1 MKILMKDTFLPGN
14 TYSLE
19 LCENLKKYADIVL
32 LCKENAGD
40 IEGKVVYK
48 KIIYTKTSNKL
59 WSLMKYGKSIFQEF
73 NELRKERYDVY
84 HIQSY
89 KNLFVEIFMFYLAK
103 KYCKAVVT
111 TVHNVLPHEVS
122 KSDRRLH
129 EQWYKISNALIVHNE
144 ATKECLK
151 NMFPDTESKIY
162 VIPHGTYSGHV
173 NSSIRLKY
181 TGKDSEVNFL
191 LFGQIRPY
199 KGIDILIQAISYL
212 NREIR
217 EKIHITIVGNQLP
230 GQDRTDYP
238 ELIRRYHAGDCLDF
252 QRRRV
257 PDEELPELF
266 GKADFCLFPYKE
278 IYGSGALLMAYTY
291 RKPVIVSDVPSFIE
305 ETDHGKAGI
314 LFENGNPKEL
324 AKAIE
329 RAAVMKKEEICLYKS
344 AIAKLVRKKYN
355 WVVSAKKT
363 FEVYEKILTNN

>member
-151 NMFPDTESKIY
+151 NLFPFTEPKIY
-162 VIPHGTYSGHV
+162 VIPHGIYSEQAD
-173 NSSIRLKY
+173 NNKQLEY
-181 TGKDSEVNFL
+181 TGKDSKVNFL
-191 LFGQIRPY
+191 LFGQMRRY
-199 KGIDILIQAISYL
+199 KGIDILIQAVSYL
-212 NREIR
+212 KQETRK
-217 EKIHITIVGNQLP
+217 KIHITIVGNQFP
-230 GQDRTDYP
+230 GLDRTDYP
-238 ELIRRYHAGDCLDF
+238 ELINRYHAGDCIDF